1 MTTKFIKSRKINGE
15 KYDFFLNTPDYLG
28 EKGVCGIEI
37 TPYIEIKTPEN
48 IFGYPDTLLY
58 SDTNNALYTLHRH
71 LPAWIKKELLKTYLM
86 LSEKYL

>member
-1 MTTKFIKSRKINGE
+1 MKTTLIKTRKINGE
-15 KYDFFLNTPDYLG
+15 KYNFFLHEPSFIG
-28 EKGVCGIEI
+28 EKGCCGIEI
-37 TPYIEIKTPEN
+37 TPYISIETPEN

-58 SDTNNALYTLHRH
+58 SDANNTLYTVHRY